1 MAVSTLPTV
10 LVPLRVPTN
19 LGTIAAISAPLQFG
33 IPQTSQLFRGLLTI
47 VGSGGAVTT
56 PTWVLEGSIDNG
68 VTWFVVPAQTT
79 LPLALTGQMTG
90 DTAPLFANQYN
101 VSGLGGA
108 LFHYGLS
115 AGTGIT
121 ATTVWVLVG

>member
-1 MAVSTLPTV
+1 MATFVV
-10 LVPLRVPTN
+10 KDRVAQN
-19 LGTIAAISAPLQFG
+19 VGSISALNTPVVFG
-33 IPQTSQLFRGLLTI
+33 LPDMSQTYRGQVTI
-47 VGSGGAVTT
+47 VGKGGTATG

-68 VTWFVVPAQTT
+68 ATWFVVPAQTT

-90 DTAPLFANQYN
+90 DTAPLFALQYN

-108 LFHYGLS
+108 LFHFGLS
-115 AGTGIT
+115 AGTSLT

>member
-1 MAVSTLPTV
+1 MATFVV
-10 LVPLRVPTN
+10 KDRVAQN
-19 LGTIAAISAPLQFG
+19 VGSISALNTPVVFG
-33 IPQTSQLFRGLLTI
+33 LPDTSQTYRGQVTI
-47 VGSGGAVTT
+47 VGNGGAVTG

-68 VTWFVVPAQTT
+68 ATWFVVPAQTT

>member
-1 MAVSTLPTV
+1 MATFVV
-10 LVPLRVPTN
+10 KDRVAQN
-19 LGTIAAISAPLQFG
+19 VGSISALNTPVVFG
-33 IPQTSQLFRGLLTI
+33 LPDTSQTYRGQVTI
-47 VGSGGAVTT
+47 VGNGGTATG

-68 VTWFVVPAQTT
+68 ATWFVVPAQTT

-90 DTAPLFANQYN
+90 DTAPLFALQYN

>member
-1 MAVSTLPTV
+1 MATFVV
-10 LVPLRVPTN
+10 KDRVAQN
-19 LGTIAAISAPLQFG
+19 VGSISALNTPVVFG
-33 IPQTSQLFRGLLTI
+33 LPDMSQTYRGQVTI
-47 VGSGGAVTT
+47 VGNGGTATG

-68 VTWFVVPAQTT
+68 ATWFVVPAQTT

-90 DTAPLFANQYN
+90 DTAPLFALQYN

-108 LFHYGLS
+108 LFHFGLS
-115 AGTGIT
+115 AGTSLT

>member
-1 MAVSTLPTV
+1 MATFVV
-10 LVPLRVPTN
+10 KDRVAQN
-19 LGTIAAISAPLQFG
+19 VGSISALNTPVVFG
-33 IPQTSQLFRGLLTI
+33 LPDMSQTYRGQVTI
-47 VGSGGAVTT
+47 VGNGGAVTG

-68 VTWFVVPAQTT
+68 ATWFVVPAQTT

>member
-1 MAVSTLPTV
+1 MATFVV
-10 LVPLRVPTN
+10 KDRVAQN
-19 LGTIAAISAPLQFG
+19 VGSISALNAPVVFG
-33 IPQTSQLFRGLLTI
+33 LPDMSQTYRGQVTI
-47 VGSGGAVTT
+47 VGNGGAVTG

-68 VTWFVVPAQTT
+68 ATWFVVPAQTT